1 MIQWIRPHTS
11 EAGDTGLNPGQAKI
25 PHATAQ
31 PKNKNINKI
40 CCMQLKFYEKEDGTV
55 RVYTKR
61 FTSKGLG
68 SRGASL

>member
-1 MIQWIRPHTS
+1 MGSIPRQGTM
-11 EAGDTGLNPGQAKI
+11 I

-40 CCMQLKFYEKEDGTV
+40 CCMQLKFYEKEEGTV

-61 FTSKGLG
+61 FTSGV
-68 SRGASL
+68 

>member
-1 MIQWIRPHTS
+1 MIQWVRPHTS
-11 EAGDTGLNPGQAKI
+11 EAGDTGLNPGQRTKTT
-25 PHATAQ
+25 HATAQ

-61 FTSKGLG
+61 FTSGV
-68 SRGASL
+68 